1 MILTASEWQA
11 YASTTVTGDDLVACS
26 SWCTAVDAAIKELI
40 APFVPEPATTTV
52 VLDAPM
58 SDKLL
63 LPVVPARSIT
73 SVHVRPDAN
82 GDSSLFTSD
91 FALTEYTDFYLPTEP
106 RLGYS
111 KSGILYR
118 RGTKLWGVE
127 VRRVYGRLAP
137 TYTPNIG
144 AVKVVYASGPT
155 SVPEGIKA
163 AAVSAVSLLMQRRKT
178 GAPIQSES
186 WNGESISVAGP
197 FTATGAVTSP
207 DVLALLMPFVSVR
220 IA

>member
-127 VRRVYGRLAP
+127 
-137 TYTPNIG
+137 
-144 AVKVVYASGPT
+144 
-155 SVPEGIKA
+155 A